1 MLGHVHL
8 FRRQQHNVADAVDR
22 FSCRSYIILANDA
35 SLMVHQDQL
44 GTMMR
49 RDSGTGSGS
58 GAGGGGRRAVTFRH
72 HHHATAAASRRC
84 RQL

>member
-35 SLMVHQDQL
+35 SLVVHQDQL
-44 GTMMR
+44 GAGR
-49 RDSGTGSGS
+49 RESGTGSGS

-72 HHHATAAASRRC
+72 HHHAASRGARRR